1 MNELYADIIVDI
13 SVQAL
18 DRPFSYRIP
27 DVFRDTVG
35 VGSLVTIPFGKRIVR
50 GYVIRL
56 KDSCEYDPDK
66 IKDIAVVL
74 TDEETVEAR
83 LIALAGWMC
92 RTYGGVMAQ
101 SLRTVLPLGKK
112 VNPVTIRRA
121 CIPDRNMAIYYKGR
135 LGKRQQGR
143 ARVIDALLERDNQ
156 LVSDLM
162 KEQNV
167 SLEIIRGLEKDGI
180 ICIMI
185 SEDRRRVIEEAESM
199 PPDVL
204 TQEQSMAVRKIR
216 TEWSTRNRPVLLKGV
231 TGSGKTLVYME
242 LIADVLREG
251 RQVIMLIPEIALT
264 RQTVTRFVK
273 RFGEKVSFLHS
284 RLSEGERYDQMKAAK
299 HGDVQIMVGPRS
311 ALFTPFA
318 HLGLIIID
326 EEHEETYRSEM
337 TPRYHARETAQKRA
351 EIEGAHLL
359 LGSATPSM
367 TSAYR
372 VFEGLYA
379 CESLT
384 QRYGNASLPKTV
396 IVDMREEAARG
407 NRSMF
412 SGQLMSR
419 LRDCLERGEQ
429 AMLFLNRRGYAGF
442 VTCRSCGF
450 VAKCPHC
457 DVSLTRH
464 QNGKLICHYCGYEIP
479 EYTEC
484 PDCRSKHIGGIS
496 VGTQQVEEAL
506 SREFAG
512 IRTLRMDFD
521 TTRGKEGHGKILRQ
535 FDNGEADVLVG
546 TQMIVKGHDF
556 HKVTLVGI
564 LMADMSLNESDYRSG
579 ERTYQLI
586 TQAVGRAGRGK
597 KPGTAVIQTYQPENT
612 ILKYAAAQT
621 YGPFYREEIAYRKIM
636 RYPPTGGL
644 LAVLGSSASEE
655 LLHVG
660 MSYIRKYIDLIDK
673 KGVLSTIGP
682 APQTVGKV
690 RDRYRQVIYLRHK
703 DIEYLIRARHMI
715 EEYVRINNGFEEIR
729 IEYDINM

>member
-27 DVFRDTVG
+27 EVLRDSVG
-35 VGSLVTIPFGKRIVR
+35 VGSLVTIPFGPRMVR

-56 KDSCEYDPDK
+56 KDSCDYDPDK
-66 IKDIAVVL
+66 VKDIAAVL

-112 VNPVTIRRA
+112 VNPLTIRRA
-121 CIPDRNMAIYYKGR
+121 SITDRNMAIYYKGR

-143 ARVIDALLERDNQ
+143 ARVIDSLLEHDDQ
-156 LVSDLM
+156 LVADLM
-162 KEQNV
+162 REQSV
-167 SLEIIRGLEKDGI
+167 SIEIIRGLEKDGI
-180 ICIMI
+180 ICVMTQ
-185 SEDRRRVIEEAESM
+185 ENYRRVIEEAEAL

-204 TQEQSMAVRKIR
+204 TGEQNMAVRKIR
-216 TEWSTRNRPVLLKGV
+216 TEWSTKNRPVLLKGI

-242 LIADVLREG
+242 LIADTLAEG
-251 RQVIMLIPEIALT
+251 KQVIMLIPEIALT

-284 RLSEGERYDQMKAAK
+284 RLSDGEKYDQMKAAK
-299 HGDVQIMVGPRS
+299 RGDVSIMVGPRS
-311 ALFTPFA
+311 ALFTPFTR
-318 HLGLIIID
+318 LGLIIID

-337 TPRYHARETAQKRA
+337 TPRYHARETAEKRA

-359 LGSATPSM
+359 LGSATPSI

-372 VFEGLYA
+372 VWEGRYA
-379 CESLT
+379 GESLT
-384 QRYGNASLPKTV
+384 QRYGSAMLPKTL
-396 IVDMREEAARG
+396 IVDMREEAAKG

-412 SGQLMSR
+412 SEELSGR
-419 LRDCLERGEQ
+419 LRSCVERGEQ

-464 QNGKLICHYCGYEIP
+464 ANGKLICHYCGYEIP
-479 EYTEC
+479 EYPEC
-484 PDCRSKHIGGIS
+484 PECKSRHIGGIS

-506 SREFAG
+506 QKEFAG

-521 TTRGKEGHGKILRQ
+521 STRGKEGHGRILRE
-535 FDNGEADVLVG
+535 FGKGDADVLVG

-556 HKVTLVGI
+556 PNVTLVGV
-564 LMADMSLNESDYRSG
+564 LMADLSLNESDYRSQ

-586 TQAVGRAGRGK
+586 TQAVGRAGRGT
-597 KPGTAVIQTYQPENT
+597 KPGTAVIQTYQPENST
-612 ILKYAAAQT
+612 LRYAAAQT

-636 RYPPTGGL
+636 RYPPVGGL
-644 LAVLGSSASEE
+644 LAILGSAASEE
-655 LLHVG
+655 LLTVG
-660 MSYIRKYIDLIDK
+660 MGYIRKYIDIIDK
-673 KGVLSTIGP
+673 RGVLAAIGP

-690 RDRYRQVIYLRHK
+690 RDRFRQVIYLRHK
-703 DIEYLIRARHMI
+703 ETENLIRARHMI
-715 EEYVRINNGFEEIR
+715 EEYVRINSGFEEIR
-729 IEYDINM
+729 IEYDINV

>member
-27 DVFRDTVG
+27 EVLKDSVS
-35 VGSLVTIPFGKRIVR
+35 VGSLVTIPFGARMVR

-56 KDSCEYDPDK
+56 KDSCDYDPDK
-66 IKDIAVVL
+66 IRDIAAVL

-112 VNPVTIRRA
+112 VNPLTIRRA
-121 CIPDRNMAIYYKGR
+121 SITDRNMAIYYKGR

-143 ARVIDALLERDNQ
+143 ARVIDSLLMHDNQ
-156 LVSDLM
+156 LVADLM
-162 KEQNV
+162 REQNV
-167 SLEIIRGLEKDGI
+167 SIEIIRGLEKDGI
-180 ICIMI
+180 ICIMTQ
-185 SEDRRRVIEEAESM
+185 ENYRKVIEEAEAL

-204 TQEQSMAVRKIR
+204 TGEQSMAVRKIR
-216 TEWSTRNRPVLLKGV
+216 TEWSTKNRPVLLKGI

-242 LIADVLREG
+242 LIADTLAEG
-251 RQVIMLIPEIALT
+251 KQVIMLIPEIALT

-299 HGDVQIMVGPRS
+299 RGDVSIMVGPRS
-311 ALFTPFA
+311 ALFTPFTK
-318 HLGLIIID
+318 LGLIIID

-337 TPRYHARETAQKRA
+337 TPRYHARETAEKRA

-359 LGSATPSM
+359 LGSATPSI

-372 VFEGLYA
+372 VWEGRYA
-379 CESLT
+379 GESLT
-384 QRYGNASLPKTV
+384 QRYGSAMLPKTL
-396 IVDMREEAARG
+396 IVDMREEAAKG

-412 SGQLMSR
+412 SEELSGR
-419 LRDCLERGEQ
+419 LRACLDRGEQ

-464 QNGKLICHYCGYEIP
+464 ANGKLICHYCGYEIP
-479 EYTEC
+479 EYMEC
-484 PDCRSKHIGGIS
+484 PECKSRHIGGIS

-506 SREFAG
+506 RKEFAG

-521 TTRGKEGHGKILRQ
+521 STRGKEGHGRILRE
-535 FDNGEADVLVG
+535 FGRGDADVLVG

-556 HKVTLVGI
+556 PNVTLVGV
-564 LMADMSLNESDYRSG
+564 LMADLSLNESDYRSQ

-586 TQAVGRAGRGK
+586 TQAVGRAGRGT
-597 KPGTAVIQTYQPENT
+597 KPGTAVIQTYQPENST
-612 ILKYAAAQT
+612 LRYAAAQS

-636 RYPPTGGL
+636 RYPPVGGL
-644 LAVLGSSASEE
+644 LAILGSAASEE
-655 LLHVG
+655 LLTVG
-660 MSYIRKYIDLIDK
+660 MGYIRKYIDIIDK
-673 KGVLSTIGP
+673 RGALAAIGP
-682 APQTVGKV
+682 APQTVGKI
-690 RDRYRQVIYLRHK
+690 RDRFRQVIYLRHK
-703 DIEYLIRARHMI
+703 EIENLIRARHMI
-715 EEYVRINNGFEEIR
+715 EEYIRINSGFEEIR
-729 IEYDINM
+729 IEFDINV

>member
-27 DVFRDTVG
+27 DALRDTVS
-35 VGSLVTIPFGKRIVR
+35 VGSLVTIPFGPRMVR

-56 KDSCEYDPDK
+56 KDSSDYDPDK
-66 IKDIAVVL
+66 IKDIAAVL

-112 VNPVTIRRA
+112 VNPLTIRRA
-121 CIPDRNMAIYYKGR
+121 SITDRNMAIYYKGR

-143 ARVIDALLERDNQ
+143 ARVIDSLLEHDDQ
-156 LVSDLM
+156 LVADLM

-167 SLEIIRGLEKDGI
+167 SIEIIRGLEKDGI
-180 ICIMI
+180 ICVMTQ
-185 SEDRRRVIEEAESM
+185 ENYRKVIEEAEAM

-204 TQEQSMAVRKIR
+204 TGEQGMAVRKIR
-216 TEWSTRNRPVLLKGV
+216 TEWSTRNRPVLLKGI

-242 LIADVLREG
+242 LIADTLAEG
-251 RQVIMLIPEIALT
+251 KQVIMLIPEIALT

-299 HGDVQIMVGPRS
+299 RGDVSIMVGPRS
-311 ALFTPFA
+311 ALFTPFTK
-318 HLGLIIID
+318 LGLIIID

-337 TPRYHARETAQKRA
+337 TPRYHARETAEKRA

-359 LGSATPSM
+359 LGSATPSI

-372 VFEGLYA
+372 VWEGRYA
-379 CESLT
+379 GESLT
-384 QRYGNASLPKTV
+384 QRYGSAMLPKTL
-396 IVDMREEAARG
+396 IVDMREEAAKG

-412 SGQLMSR
+412 SEELSGR
-419 LRDCLERGEQ
+419 LRACLDRGEQ

-464 QNGKLICHYCGYEIP
+464 ANGKLICHYCGYEIP
-479 EYTEC
+479 EYMEC
-484 PDCRSKHIGGIS
+484 PQHAGKGRPRKDPQGIRAWGRRCSRRHADDRKRPRFSECHSGRGTDGGFIAQRIGLQIPGENISADHSGSRQSRPWDKTRNSGDSDISTGKLDPAVCCCSVLRTVLPGGDSLQKDHEVSAGRRSSGNSRKRCQRGASDGGNGLYKKVYRHHRQEGGSGCNRTCAADCRQDQGPLPAGH
-496 VGTQQVEEAL
+496 L
-506 SREFAG
+506 SAAQGDR
-512 IRTLRMDFD
+512 
-521 TTRGKEGHGKILRQ
+521 K
-535 FDNGEADVLVG
+535 
-546 TQMIVKGHDF
+546 
-556 HKVTLVGI
+556 
-564 LMADMSLNESDYRSG
+564 SDSR
-579 ERTYQLI
+579 
-586 TQAVGRAGRGK
+586 
-597 KPGTAVIQTYQPENT
+597 QTYDRG
-612 ILKYAAAQT
+612 I
-621 YGPFYREEIAYRKIM
+621 
-636 RYPPTGGL
+636 YP
-644 LAVLGSSASEE
+644 
-655 LLHVG
+655 
-660 MSYIRKYIDLIDK
+660 
-673 KGVLSTIGP
+673 
-682 APQTVGKV
+682 
-690 RDRYRQVIYLRHK
+690 HK
-703 DIEYLIRARHMI
+703 Q
-715 EEYVRINNGFEEIR
+715 RI
-729 IEYDINM
+729 

>member
-1 MNELYADIIVDI
+1 
-13 SVQAL
+13 
-18 DRPFSYRIP
+18 
-27 DVFRDTVG
+27 
-35 VGSLVTIPFGKRIVR
+35 
-50 GYVIRL
+50 
-56 KDSCEYDPDK
+56 
-66 IKDIAVVL
+66 
-74 TDEETVEAR
+74 
-83 LIALAGWMC
+83 
-92 RTYGGVMAQ
+92 
-101 SLRTVLPLGKK
+101 
-112 VNPVTIRRA
+112 
-121 CIPDRNMAIYYKGR
+121 
-135 LGKRQQGR
+135 
-143 ARVIDALLERDNQ
+143 
-156 LVSDLM
+156 
-162 KEQNV
+162 
-167 SLEIIRGLEKDGI
+167 
-180 ICIMI
+180 
-185 SEDRRRVIEEAESM
+185 
-199 PPDVL
+199 
-204 TQEQSMAVRKIR
+204 
-216 TEWSTRNRPVLLKGV
+216 
-231 TGSGKTLVYME
+231 
-242 LIADVLREG
+242 
-251 RQVIMLIPEIALT
+251 
-264 RQTVTRFVK
+264 
-273 RFGEKVSFLHS
+273 
-284 RLSEGERYDQMKAAK
+284 
-299 HGDVQIMVGPRS
+299 
-311 ALFTPFA
+311 
-318 HLGLIIID
+318 
-326 EEHEETYRSEM
+326 
-337 TPRYHARETAQKRA
+337 
-351 EIEGAHLL
+351 
-359 LGSATPSM
+359 
-367 TSAYR
+367 
-372 VFEGLYA
+372 
-379 CESLT
+379 
-384 QRYGNASLPKTV
+384 
-396 IVDMREEAARG
+396 
-407 NRSMF
+407 
-412 SGQLMSR
+412 
-419 LRDCLERGEQ
+419 
-429 AMLFLNRRGYAGF
+429 MLFLNRRGYAGF

-484 PDCRSKHIGGIS
+484 PDCKSKHIGGIS

-556 HKVTLVGI
+556 PNVTLVGV

-636 RYPPTGGL
+636 RYPPIGGL

>member
-27 DVFRDTVG
+27 EVLRDSVG
-35 VGSLVTIPFGKRIVR
+35 VGSLVTIPFGPRMVR

-56 KDSCEYDPDK
+56 KDSCDYDPDK
-66 IKDIAVVL
+66 IRDIAAVL

-112 VNPVTIRRA
+112 VNPLMIRRA
-121 CIPDRNMAIYYKGR
+121 SITDRNMAIYYKGR

-143 ARVIDALLERDNQ
+143 ARVIDSLLEHDDR
-156 LVSDLM
+156 LVADLM
-162 KEQNV
+162 REQNV
-167 SLEIIRGLEKDGI
+167 SIEIIRGLEKDGI
-180 ICIMI
+180 ICIMTQ
-185 SEDRRRVIEEAESM
+185 ENYRKVIEEAEAL

-204 TQEQSMAVRKIR
+204 TGEQSMAVRKIR
-216 TEWSTRNRPVLLKGV
+216 TEWSTKNRPVLLKGV

-242 LIADVLREG
+242 LIADTLAEG
-251 RQVIMLIPEIALT
+251 KQVIMLIPEIALT

-284 RLSEGERYDQMKAAK
+284 RLSDGERYDQMKAAK
-299 HGDVQIMVGPRS
+299 RGDVSIMVGPRS
-311 ALFTPFA
+311 ALFTPFTR
-318 HLGLIIID
+318 LGLIIID

-337 TPRYHARETAQKRA
+337 TPRYHARETAEKRA

-359 LGSATPSM
+359 LGSATPSI

-372 VFEGLYA
+372 VWEGRYA
-379 CESLT
+379 GESLT
-384 QRYGNASLPKTV
+384 QRYGSASLPKTL
-396 IVDMREEAARG
+396 IVDMREEAAKG

-412 SGQLMSR
+412 SEELSVR
-419 LRDCLERGEQ
+419 LRSCLDRGEQ

-464 QNGKLICHYCGYEIP
+464 INGRLICHYCGYEIP

-484 PDCRSKHIGGIS
+484 PECRSRHIGGIS

-506 SREFAG
+506 QKEFAG

-521 TTRGKEGHGKILRQ
+521 STRGKEGHGRILRE
-535 FDNGEADVLVG
+535 FGNGNADVLVG

-556 HKVTLVGI
+556 PNVTLVGV
-564 LMADMSLNESDYRSG
+564 LMADLSLNESDYRSQ

-586 TQAVGRAGRGK
+586 TQAVGRAGRGT

-612 ILKYAAAQT
+612 TLRYAAAQT

-636 RYPPTGGL
+636 RYPPVGGL
-644 LAVLGSSASEE
+644 LAILGSAASEE
-655 LLHVG
+655 LLTVG
-660 MSYIRKYIDLIDK
+660 MGYIRKYIDIIDK
-673 KGVLSTIGP
+673 KGALAAIGP

-690 RDRYRQVIYLRHK
+690 RDRFRQVIYLRHR
-703 DIEYLIRARHMI
+703 ETENLIRARHMI
-715 EEYVRINNGFEEIR
+715 EEYVRINSGFEEIR
-729 IEYDINM
+729 IEYDINV